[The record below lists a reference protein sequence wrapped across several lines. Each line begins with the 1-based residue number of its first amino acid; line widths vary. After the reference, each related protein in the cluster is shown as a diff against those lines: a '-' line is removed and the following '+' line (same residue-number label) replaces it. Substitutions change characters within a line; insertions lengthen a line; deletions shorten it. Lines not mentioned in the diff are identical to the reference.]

1 MTQLT
6 IEINDNK
13 ALKLIED
20 LEDLKLIKVLRGKTN
35 EKPSIKN
42 LTLKTNDAISKVKTS
57 KKLSERL
64 AGSLSESQAKKLD
77 RELEKIRGEW
87 QRGI

>member
-6 IEINDNK
+6 IEINDSK

-20 LEDLKLIKVLRGKTN
+20 LEDLKLIKVLKGTTKA
-35 EKPSIKN
+35 KASLKN
-42 LTLKTNDAISKVKTS
+42 IASKTNDAILKMTAK

-64 AGSLSESQAKKLD
+64 AGSLSLSQAKQLD
-77 RELEKIRGEW
+77 KELKKIRGEW
-87 QRGI
+87 ERGI